1 MIKKFVLSIF
11 VVLLTALCPF
21 GAFASQPQNKI
32 CLAYCTCYGDKL
44 PDPDIVTHINY
55 AFAELYVVDGVYK
68 TFKLQG
74 NESRF
79 RQVMALKKQNP
90 NLKICL
96 AFTHTVSNSDN
107 RQGGGFSKMSAS
119 PEMRKQFAADCLAF
133 CKKWNLDGIDID
145 WEFPGLSWSGH
156 ASDPKTD
163 TKNYT
168 LLMKDLREALGNDY
182 ILSFAGYVMDM
193 QSTDSGKK
201 YVDIQAVVPYVD
213 YINIM
218 TYDMDAAPHF
228 QSAIISSTSYYDCMS
243 AIRSY
248 AKLGVPFEKMLL
260 GIPFY
265 LRHSHDGLTTVVDY
279 KQIVKLK
286 SNPNFEFDL
295 WDEEAR
301 TPYAKYKGKFYGS
314 YDNPRSIA
322 VKGEW
327 IHSLGLGGLL
337 YWENSEDDADMT
349 LAKACWE
356 AITKNYDE

>member
-1 MIKKFVLSIF
+1 MKYIFSILFILLSVF
-11 VVLLTALCPF
+11 STFKAYAV
-21 GAFASQPQNKI
+21 NDNKKI
-32 CLAYCTCYGDKL
+32 CLAYCTYYGNML
-44 PDPDIVTHINY
+44 PDPNMVTHINY
-55 AFAELYVVDGVYK
+55 AFAELYVVDGVYQ

-79 RQVMALKKQNP
+79 RDVMALKQKNP
-90 NLKICL
+90 DLKICL
-96 AFTHTVSNSDN
+96 SFTHTVSNSDN
-107 RQGGGFSKMSAS
+107 RQGGGFSKMAAS

-156 ASDPKTD
+156 ASNPAVD

-168 LLMKDLREALGNDY
+168 LLMKQLRETLGPDY

-193 QSTDSGKK
+193 QNTDNGKK
-201 YVDIQAVVPYVD
+201 YVDIQAVLPYVN
-213 YINIM
+213 YVNIM
-218 TYDMDAAPHF
+218 TYDMDSAPGF
-228 QSAIISSTSYYDCMS
+228 QSAIISSKSYYDCMS
-243 AIRSY
+243 AIRTY

-265 LRHSHDGLTTVVDY
+265 LRHSFDGITTVVDY

-301 TPYAKYKGKFYGS
+301 TPYANYKGQFYGS

-337 YWENSEDDADMT
+337 YWENSEDDAEMT